1 MGPAI
6 AIFISVFVLFVL
18 IGVGTFLVR
27 LYHKVEQGT
36 AIVRTG
42 LGGPKVSFSGIIIY
56 PFIHRKE
63 LMDISVKRIEINR
76 RAQEGLVC
84 RDNIR
89 ADIKVAFFVRVNKN
103 EADVLKVAQL
113 LGCERGSQREALVEL
128 FDAKFSDAL
137 KTVGK
142 QFDFVELYT
151 ERERFRNE
159 ILKNIGEDLNGY
171 VLDGAS
177 IDYLEQTPKEN
188 LNPDNILDAEGIK
201 KISDLTAREAIITN
215 GIQRDKEKT
224 IRKQDVEAR
233 EAILELDRQQAEAEE
248 TQAREIATIT
258 ARERA
263 EAKKVEEEQRWLS
276 EQARLQTEEE
286 IAVREQNKE
295 RQVIVA
301 MRNKER
307 TDKVEAER
315 VERDRALEATERE
328 KLVSVA
334 QVQKDK
340 AIEEENKII
349 QETIRERV
357 MVEHKVVEEQENIKN
372 TQEFMTADR
381 AKRVA
386 VTVAEQEAEAAL
398 VKEVKQAEADKESA
412 QRHAEQ
418 LVIEA
423 EAQRDAAE
431 RETAAK
437 KMLAEAT
444 TAETAAPGLGE
455 AKVTEAK
462 AAALEK
468 EGTAEATVMQRK
480 FDAEAEGIN
489 KKAEAM
495 KLFHDAGREH
505 EEFKLRLNKDKDVE
519 LAAIDVQRQIA
530 AEQSEIVGQ
539 ALKSARI
546 DIVGGDNEFFDRI
559 VNSVTGG
566 KAVDRYVNNSYVL
579 RDMKETFFNGDPEY
593 FERKLTNFLDM
604 FQISSENVRDLSI
617 SAVIAKMLASADND
631 ATRADLEHLL
641 EMAHNAGLARK
652 PASSVTGKVA
662 AKAGGSATSTK
673 VPKKG

>member
-1 MGPAI
+1 MNEAI
-6 AIFISVFVLFVL
+6 IVLVVLFAGIALFGLLV
-18 IGVGTFLVR
+18 VGLRFYR
-27 LYHKVEQGT
+27 KVEQGQ
-36 AIVRTG
+36 AFVRTG
-42 LGGPKVSFSGIIIY
+42 VGGTKTSFAGMLSFPIV
-56 PFIHRKE
+56 HRLE
-63 LMDISVKRIEINR
+63 TMDTSVKRIEIYR
-76 RAQEGLVC
+76 HGTEGLVC

-103 EADVLKVAQL
+103 HEDVLKVAQQ
-113 LGCERGSQREALVEL
+113 LGCNRASDQNALIEL
-128 FDAKFSDAL
+128 FDAKFSEAL

-151 ERERFRNE
+151 ERERFRDQIIN
-159 ILKNIGEDLNGY
+159 NIGDDLNGY
-171 VLDGAS
+171 VLENAH

-188 LNPDNILDAEGIK
+188 LNPNNILDAEGIK

-215 GIQRDKEKT
+215 GIERDKQKT

-248 TQAREIATIT
+248 TQAREIATIQ

-263 EAKKVEEEQRWLS
+263 EAKKVGEEQRWLS

-301 MRNKER
+301 LRNKER

-328 KLVSVA
+328 KLVTVA

-340 AIEEENKII
+340 AVEEENKII

-386 VTVAEQEAEAAL
+386 VTAAEQAAEAAL
-398 VKEVKQAEADKESA
+398 VKDVKQAEADMQAA
-412 QRHAEQ
+412 QKHAEQ
-418 LVIEA
+418 VVIEA
-423 EAQRDAAE
+423 EAMRDAAE

-468 EGTAEATVMQRK
+468 EGTAEATVMQKK

-495 KLFHDAGREH
+495 KLFHDAGKEH

-546 DIVGGDNEFFDRI
+546 DIVGGDSEFFDRI

-566 KAVDRYVNNSYVL
+566 KSVDRYVNNSYVL
-579 RDMKETFFNGDPEY
+579 RDLKETFINGDPEY
-593 FERKLTNFLDM
+593 FERKMTAFLDQ
-604 FQISSENVRDLSI
+604 FPVSSADVQNLSVA
-617 SAVIAKMLASADND
+617 AVLGKMLGLADTD
-631 ATRADLEHLL
+631 AARSDLEHLL

-652 PASSVTGKVA
+652 PAATVVSLEA
-662 AKAGGSATSTK
+662 ANA
-673 VPKKG
+673 PKKG